1 MLLSSTMTSARVTGR
16 ASIQCL
22 GLNQKKMHLMNHL
35 LPNRQTCKQSRSFS
49 RLLNFLYSSKA
60 RQLRESNCD
69 LDHKMK
75 RTWDGRLKV
84 EINDRSLLSP
94 NTHLYMTLDQQHNA
108 TERSKDFLI
117 VTTENSSDV
126 MESEMFVEEGKKVNL
141 VQSERFLICCK
152 FGLCKAW
159 R

>member
-1 MLLSSTMTSARVTGR
+1 
-16 ASIQCL
+16 
-22 GLNQKKMHLMNHL
+22 
-35 LPNRQTCKQSRSFS
+35 
-49 RLLNFLYSSKA
+49 
-60 RQLRESNCD
+60 
-69 LDHKMK
+69 
-75 RTWDGRLKV
+75 
-84 EINDRSLLSP
+84 
-94 NTHLYMTLDQQHNA
+94 MTLDQQHNA

-141 VQSERFLICCK
+141 VQSERFLIYCQ